1 MTTETIDR
9 LFLELSQV
17 TSAKTKREL
26 ELECTAKASLAF
38 QEQAVR
44 ERDEA
49 RAELARLREG
59 PIAVQS
65 IGLVRNGDN
74 LVVLAEIDGRRV
86 VVIREPAD
94 GPISHFIEAGGIRRR
109 AETL

>member
-38 QEQAVR
+38 QEQAVK

-49 RAELARLREG
+49 REDLTTLLRYMDEIYRLEADCSVAEAKD
-59 PIAVQS
+59 IAGQA
-65 IGLVRNGDN
+65 
-74 LVVLAEIDGRRV
+74 LAEFKV
-86 VVIREPAD
+86 A
-94 GPISHFIEAGGIRRR
+94 
-109 AETL
+109 